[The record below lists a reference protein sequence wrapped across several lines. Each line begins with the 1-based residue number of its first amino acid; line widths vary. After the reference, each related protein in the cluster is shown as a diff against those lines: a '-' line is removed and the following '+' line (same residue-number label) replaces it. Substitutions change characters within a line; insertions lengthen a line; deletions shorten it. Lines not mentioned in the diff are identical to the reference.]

1 LLPKPDLD
9 RRTALLLLAAITAL
23 AALFRFDGLAWGAP
37 YYHFHID
44 EHFVLG
50 PADSMRQSMRA
61 AAMWPKFFMYSP
73 LLMYLVNIGRGMY
86 EAFGHPL
93 DLAVPHD
100 EVVYAV
106 IGRAISATL
115 GTATIPVV
123 YAIASRIAG
132 RFSGLLAAV
141 LLACTVIHL
150 RDSHF
155 AATDVS
161 MTFACALALW
171 CAIRLVET
179 GGMRWLIASGLAFAG
194 AVLFKYS
201 GAFVL
206 AVIGLAY
213 FLAPGRPAPRDSP
226 LAWLRWAVRGT
237 TPIFVGAAAFL
248 LVDPLVWLYP
258 DKFRSDIKD
267 WVIDPLT
274 GVTKPI
280 WAAQFADVASTPLYW
295 FTNLMWW
302 GLGPALEIA
311 GIAGVI
317 WLLARRDK
325 KAFLAGVYPIAY
337 FLAAA
342 PNNRAPFI
350 RYILP
355 LCPAFAVAAA
365 VLCTDWIA
373 RAQLPIVRLAAR
385 AVTAIVIVASA
396 LYAAAYMN
404 VFRQPDARLDA
415 SKWLVE
421 HVPQGASVLVEPSQN
436 TPPMGSYYTSPNF
449 SRDNVLWANPNGRA
463 DRNDYFHLFT
473 LDTYRFLYNPGV
485 SDEQRQQYIDSRLP
499 LANIMVIDDSFVQF
513 YQHLPDAT
521 HHVTKKYYDDL
532 FAGRLGFSLARTFK
546 VYPALFGIPINDDA
560 AELTFRLFDH
570 PRVYIFMRAAS

>member
-1 LLPKPDLD
+1 LLPKLDLD
-9 RRTALLLLAAITAL
+9 RRTALLLLVAITAL
-23 AALFRFDGLAWGAP
+23 AAVFRFDGLAWGAP

-50 PADSMRQSMRA
+50 PADSMRQSMQA
-61 AAMWPKFFMYSP
+61 AAAWPKFFMYSP
-73 LLMYLVNIGRGMY
+73 LLMYLVNIGRTIY
-86 EAFGHPL
+86 ETLFHPL
-93 DLAVPHD
+93 DLSVPRD
-100 EVVYAV
+100 EVIYTV
-106 IGRAISATL
+106 IGRAISAAL
-115 GTATIPVV
+115 GTATIPVA

-132 RFSGLLAAV
+132 RFAGLIAAL

-171 CAIRLVET
+171 CALRLVET
-179 GGMRWLIASGLAFAG
+179 GGARWLVASGLAFAG

-201 GAFVL
+201 GGFVL
-206 AVIGLAY
+206 GVIGLAY
-213 FLAPGRPAPRDSP
+213 FLAPGRPEWKAPAV
-226 LAWLRWAVRGT
+226 AWLRWAIRGL
-237 TPIFVGAAAFL
+237 TPIVVGVVTFL
-248 LVDPLVWLYP
+248 LVDPLVWMYP
-258 DKFRSDIKD
+258 DKFKTDIKD
-267 WVIDPLT
+267 WVVDPLT

-280 WAAQFADVASTPLYW
+280 WTQQFADIASTPLYW

-311 GIAGVI
+311 GIAGVV

-325 KAFLAGVYPIAY
+325 RAFLAGVFPILY

-355 LCPAFAVAAA
+355 MCPAMAVAAA
-365 VLCTDWIA
+365 VLCADWIA
-373 RAQLPIVRLAAR
+373 RARLPMVAMAAKTVAAALLIATGVY
-385 AVTAIVIVASA
+385 AV
-396 LYAAAYMN
+396 AYMN
-404 VFRQPDARLDA
+404 VFRQPDARLEA

-421 HVPQGASVLVEPSQN
+421 HVPQGSNILVEPSQN
-436 TPPMGSYYTSPNF
+436 TPPMGSYYTSPDF
-449 SRDNVLWANPNGRA
+449 SRDYVLRANPNGRA

-473 LDTYRFLYNPGV
+473 MDTYRFLYNPGV
-485 SDEQRQQYIDSRLP
+485 SDEQRQEYIDSRLP
-499 LANIMVIDDSFVQF
+499 LANIIVIDDSILAF

-521 HHVTKKYYDDL
+521 HRVTKKYYDDL
-532 FAGRLGFSLARTFK
+532 FAGRLGFTLAKTFK
-546 VYPALFGIPINDDA
+546 VYPAIFGIPIQDDA

-570 PRVYIFMRAAS
+570 PRVYVFMRAAS